1 MKERLSED
9 IIDLFNKKSF
19 LDDWLNFKYK
29 EKSLVIYGSPGSG
42 KSTIADYI
50 LKDWVKVYIKS
61 DFCKS
66 SKNFDDYLNDTLY
79 KKSITMMFNN
89 KVLKS
94 LIIDD
99 VNYIQTN
106 DKKLF
111 KSILDFSKK
120 KEKNN
125 PIIYIFTNINKNL
138 KTIVS
143 KCYPFKIEYKTDF
156 LVKIVN
162 KYFLPNI
169 AKNDII

>member
-1 MKERLSED
+1 MKYMENIKDFEWIKQNKDTLYSKIVLSNIMDLIFKKITFSIRMKERLSED

-120 KEKNN
+120 RKR
-125 PIIYIFTNINKNL
+125 IIR
-138 KTIVS
+138 
-143 KCYPFKIEYKTDF
+143 
-156 LVKIVN
+156 
-162 KYFLPNI
+162 
-169 AKNDII
+169 